1 MDSCQC
7 VSGEL
12 DNGRTGLRFTCS
24 DACTIPEAGP
34 DGTDAAEVGDAAEG
48 GDASEDAHLIDAH
61 SAADTGQADG
71 AAPSDGS
78 AADVTAQ

>member
-34 DGTDAAEVGDAAEG
+34 DGTNAADG
-48 GDASEDAHLIDAH
+48 GDASEDAHLIDAD
-61 SAADTGQADG
+61 SAADTGPADV
-71 AAPSDGS
+71 AAPSDGN